1 MTKRH
6 EDVAALRITLQ
17 GVEIGVLTHYTGGK
31 NILTFSPDYIAI
43 PEYLKPTISLRQ
55 IITKSFVE
63 KPIVSNQKI
72 MPILSNLLPEGALR
86 EWMAKSLKTHPDNE
100 FALMAYAGKNLT
112 GGIIAIPISKGEIPP
127 WALDSRQS
135 TDPVQINVTAPE
147 NKFSLAGIQMKFS
160 SKRED
165 GRFLITDDT
174 NGDSWIIKTPSTQ
187 HKNVPEN
194 EFTAMTLAKIA
205 GIEIPEIKLI
215 KLSDL
220 DNLPDI
226 KLPDEEFAYAIKRFD
241 RKAKADGFQRL
252 HTEDF
257 AQILNLYPTQK
268 YDKVN
273 YEQMGLIIKDFSQ
286 KGLFDVQQFAKRLL
300 INILLGNGDAH
311 IKNWSMIYHDQ
322 QTPQLSPAYDILST
336 MVYIHNERD
345 LALNMA
351 KNKDWYAMSFEH
363 FKSWA
368 ERIDVNWSAIKVH
381 LDETMNIARTRW
393 LEELNHLPMIE
404 QHKSQLKEHWAK
416 LHPDFRI

>member
-1 MTKRH
+1 MTKKH
-6 EDVAALRITLQ
+6 EDVAALHITLQ
-17 GVEIGVLTHYTGGK
+17 GVEIGILAHYTGGK
-31 NILTFSPDYIAI
+31 NIFTLSPDYTAI
-43 PEYLKPTISLRQ
+43 PEYLKPTFSLRQ
-55 IITKSFVE
+55 VISENFAE

-112 GGIIAIPISKGEIPP
+112 GGIIATPISKGEIPP

-135 TDPVQINVTAPE
+135 TEPVQINVTAPE

-160 SKRED
+160 SKRQD

-194 EFTAMTLAKIA
+194 EFTAMALAEIA
-205 GIEIPEIKLI
+205 GIEIPEINLI

-226 KLPDEEFAYAIKRFD
+226 KLPNEEFAYAIKRFD
-241 RKAKADGFQRL
+241 RKAKADDIQRL

-322 QTPQLSPAYDILST
+322 QIPQLSPAYDILST

-381 LDETMNIARTRW
+381 LDETMDIARTRW
-393 LEELNHLPMIE
+393 TEELSHLPMIE